1 MSPKKIGKKKITS
14 LKNINSMI
22 SKNFN
27 LEKIKLNKANV
38 LEGTK
43 NKIGNFY
50 TNLKKERE
58 KAKKRL
64 EKEKKNNKKKE

>member
-14 LKNINSMI
+14 LENINSMI

-27 LEKIKLNKANV
+27 LEKIKLNPANV

-43 NKIGNFY
+43 NKIGN
-50 TNLKKERE
+50 
-58 KAKKRL
+58 
-64 EKEKKNNKKKE
+64 